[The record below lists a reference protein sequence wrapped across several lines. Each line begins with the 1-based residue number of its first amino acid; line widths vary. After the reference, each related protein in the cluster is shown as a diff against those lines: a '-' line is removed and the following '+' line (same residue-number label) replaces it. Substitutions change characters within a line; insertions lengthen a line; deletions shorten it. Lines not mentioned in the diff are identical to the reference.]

1 MTPPILSHRGRP
13 HLGRRILLISPYPP
27 SRTGP
32 AEYAAV
38 FAAQCAARGFQIR
51 VLTENVPDA
60 PPTPPVGP
68 GVTIDP
74 VWTPNGS
81 GLGHLYRAAKDDP
94 AEVVHVNYSFTMYG
108 GGLVGLFALAQFA
121 RLSRR
126 HPLVVTLFD
135 VLPKRELTA
144 ETLALYHVRA
154 TPRIARMTVGLV
166 LKFLARTAD
175 RIVVQGQSTKTIL
188 EQDYGVP
195 SEKIVITELPGYP
208 STFKT
213 PTARPNP
220 LGPATPR
227 TILYYGF
234 LAPYKGIEVLLEA
247 FARTRAE
254 NPSCTARLV
263 VAGTDHPRLHF
274 DYAGQLRAKARR
286 LGLGPEDVSFPGYIA
301 EADAN
306 ALFAASSLVV
316 LPYLRTTG
324 ASGTLATAMGLDRPV
339 VVTDLPPLIGQ
350 LNGYPNSRV
359 APPGD
364 VTALAESIAQAAEGR
379 FVARPPPP
387 VTPGAVRRWEDLV
400 DRTAD
405 IYSSAIAAHR
415 RGVSLLGSNL
425 RAEGEAPT

>member
-195 SEKIVITELPGYP
+195 SEKIVITELPGLSEHVEDPDRPSESAGPRDTPDDPLLRLPRPVQGNRGPARGVRPHAGGEPIVHRAARRGRDRP
-208 STFKT
+208 STAPF
-213 PTARPNP
+213 R
-220 LGPATPR
+220 LRGPA
-227 TILYYGF
+227 
-234 LAPYKGIEVLLEA
+234 
-247 FARTRAE
+247 AREGPPTRAR
-254 NPSCTARLV
+254 AGGRV
-263 VAGTDHPRLHF
+263 VPRLHRRSRC
-274 DYAGQLRAKARR
+274 QRTLRRELSRRPPLPPDHRGERDPRHGDGAR
-286 LGLGPEDVSFPGYIA
+286 P
-301 EADAN
+301 
-306 ALFAASSLVV
+306 
-316 LPYLRTTG
+316 TG
-324 ASGTLATAMGLDRPV
+324 GRDRPSPAHRTV
-339 VVTDLPPLIGQ
+339 ERVPEQPGR
-350 LNGYPNSRV
+350 PSRGTSR
-359 APPGD
+359 PSRNRSP
-364 VTALAESIAQAAEGR
+364 
-379 FVARPPPP
+379 RPPRAGSSRALRPP
-387 VTPGAVRRWEDLV
+387 
-400 DRTAD
+400 
-405 IYSSAIAAHR
+405 
-415 RGVSLLGSNL
+415 
-425 RAEGEAPT
+425 